1 MHILTSKC
9 SICIRLLLQ
18 NILDVETKRSLQQVQ
33 RKAINMLMDA
43 VKDRYSTA
51 LVYFTFGG
59 RTLENFARTLDEHDG
74 NFAKKYSSN
83 DIQQFQIFLWTGVV
97 LGLVT
102 IWIVIAMIN
111 MDNGRDPQLYSSFQ
125 RAESHPHSE

>member
-1 MHILTSKC
+1 M
-9 SICIRLLLQ
+9 
-18 NILDVETKRSLQQVQ
+18 ETKRSLQQVQ

-51 LVYFTFGG
+51 LVYFTVGG
-59 RTLENFARTLDEHDG
+59 RTLENFARTLDAHDG